1 FSASSQPLLY
11 RPSIVNGV
19 RVGQDPRT
27 GRTVP
32 AVLIGAL
39 VPGAGNPYNG
49 MVVAAQDHAYPR
61 GLLNNRGIQWGPRF
75 GFAYDVFGT
84 GKTAIR
90 GGLGIFYD
98 RILMDEVLEMTANP
112 PLEN

>member
-1 FSASSQPLLY
+1 
-11 RPSIVNGV
+11 
-19 RVGQDPRT
+19 
-27 GRTVP
+27 
-32 AVLIGAL
+32 
-39 VPGAGNPYNG
+39 

-112 PLEN
+112 PLENNPQLFYGNLNTYLQSQATLFPSNVLGLSRSGEVPSVMNWSFGV